1 MTPDTSPGLPGQKL
15 AEIFDARIRTLTYPH
30 RNYRAAAHRFLAYL
44 QTDFPQVLQFSQL
57 RRDPHLLG
65 WLRSFGQQDPSLSN
79 ETRRIYLV
87 LLRRLLDD
95 FASAGH
101 SLYPGLILPE
111 DFPPRPPLP
120 RKPRPAPKPRPPLP
134 HPIFGVIFDP
144 RIQALAAT
152 LQSVTIRSYRVT
164 ARHFL
169 LYLQTHFPDVRQLS
183 ELRRDPHW
191 LGWLGSFAE
200 QQPCLS
206 EITRQKYRLRLRA
219 LFRQLASN
227 GHLLHDEL
235 LMIEDLPSP
244 RRRANHELTHPTLG
258 KIFETH
264 IQTLATTLRPSTING
279 YRHTARRFLSFLQSH
294 FPQLHQLSELR
305 RDPHW
310 TAWLRS
316 LCEQQPP
323 LSNATR
329 QGYLLDLGR
338 LFNDLAYQG
347 HPLQP
352 GLILPGDFPPRPRY
366 LPRALSP
373 EDDQRLQKELRCG
386 DDFLSQA
393 LLLTRATGMRI
404 GECIDLA
411 LDCLRSVGQ
420 DQWALHV
427 PLGKLHT
434 ERLVPVDDDVR
445 NLISR
450 ILTLRTESVYSSLAN
465 SASFLLPRPHGRARV
480 YHGLS
485 YALHHAA
492 ERAECSHRVTCHQ
505 LRHTYATE
513 MVRLGVSLPA
523 LMKLLGHK
531 DIRMT
536 LRYVQVTQQDL
547 QREFYAASLNAI
559 NSHLLPTLPS
569 PTCSSSAT
577 SDVPGILQA
586 MAATRHLLEMY
597 RRQSGEEQTSKRLQR
612 LAKRLLSVA
621 TEFRRFTTAEK

>member
-1 MTPDTSPGLPGQKL
+1 MTPYPSFGLPGQEL
-15 AEIFDARIRTLTYPH
+15 AEIFDARLRILTHPH
-30 RNYRAAAHRFLAYL
+30 RNYRAAAHHFLAYL
-44 QTDFPQVLQFSQL
+44 QSDFPQVLQLSQL

-65 WLRSFGQQDPSLSN
+65 WLRSFGQQDPSLAN

-101 SLYPGLILPE
+101 PLQPGLILPQ
-111 DFPPRPPLP
+111 DFPLRPTLP
-120 RKPRPAPKPRPPLP
+120 RKLRLAPKPRPPLP
-134 HPIFGVIFDP
+134 HPIFGEIFDP

-152 LQSVTIRSYRVT
+152 LQSVTIRSYRVA

-183 ELRRDPHW
+183 ELRREPHW
-191 LGWLGSFAE
+191 LGWLGSLAE

-206 EITRQKYRLRLRA
+206 EITRQKYRLKLRA
-219 LFRQLASN
+219 LFLRLASN
-227 GHLLHDEL
+227 GHLLHDEML
-235 LMIEDLPSP
+235 LIENLPSP
-244 RRRANHELTHPTLG
+244 RRRTSHELTHPTFG

-264 IQTLATTLRPSTING
+264 IQTLATTLRPGTING
-279 YRHTARRFLSFLQSH
+279 YRYTAQRFLSFLQTN
-294 FPQLHQLSELR
+294 FPQLQQLSELR

-310 TAWLRS
+310 LAWLRS

-329 QGYLLDLGR
+329 QHYLIALGR
-338 LFNDLAYQG
+338 LLNDLTSEDR
-347 HPLQP
+347 PLQP
-352 GLILPGDFPPRPRY
+352 GLILAQDFPPRPRY

-373 EDDQRLQKELRCG
+373 DDDQRLQKELRCR
-386 DDFLSQA
+386 DDLLSHA
-393 LLLTRATGMRI
+393 LLLTRATGIRI

-411 LDCLRSVGQ
+411 VDCLRSVGQ
-420 DQWALHV
+420 NQWALHV

-434 ERLVPVDDDVR
+434 ERLVPVDDHVR
-445 NLISR
+445 HMISR
-450 ILTLRTESVYSSLAN
+450 ILTLRRESVFSQLPSLA
-465 SASFLLPRPHGRARV
+465 SYLLPRPYGRASV
-480 YHGLS
+480 YNRLS
-485 YALHHAA
+485 HALSRAA
-492 ERAECSHRVTCHQ
+492 ERAQCSHRVNCHQ

-547 QREFYAASLNAI
+547 QREFFIAHRNVVSSQLVPTLLPNPNSSAAS
-559 NSHLLPTLPS
+559 
-569 PTCSSSAT
+569 
-577 SDVPGILQA
+577 DVSGILQTI
-586 MAATRHLLEMY
+586 AATRHLLEMY
-597 RRQSGEEQTSKRLQR
+597 RRQAGDEQTSKRLRR
-612 LAKRLLSVA
+612 LAKRLISVA
-621 TEFRRFTTAEK
+621 TDFRRFATAEK